1 MPSVWSLAPA
11 NGWFPVPPP
20 LSAVGRATVVPAD
33 APVVV
38 NRSMKTDTAV
48 SAAPRFCVP
57 SPARTTASAGIVVDV
72 VVVPARVVVVVVVA
86 PGTVDV
92 VVVVAATVLL
102 VVLVATVVVVIVVG
116 GGAVDVVLVDAGSVD
131 EVLVDAGSVD
141 VLLVVVVDACPVTA
155 PNACDANPSTSP
167 STVSMSPCVA
177 QPRFDFSR
185 RANAPAN

>member
-72 VVVPARVVVVVVVA
+72 VVVPARVVVVVV
-86 PGTVDV
+86 
-92 VVVVAATVLL
+92 
-102 VVLVATVVVVIVVG
+102 G

-155 PNACDANPSTSP
+155 PNACDANP
-167 STVSMSPCVA
+167 
-177 QPRFDFSR
+177 
-185 RANAPAN
+185 